1 MQRGEN
7 KKRADKLLDVYCKE
21 YKSVLFKYAYLRT
34 GNNREAA
41 DDCVQEAYVIIYKR
55 MLKGETFAQPKAFL
69 YRTVDNL
76 VKEYLREFKT
86 KIKNH
91 ISLESEE
98 AADISSVLYEY
109 EGISRQD
116 EENIVNIIL
125 SSLSDS
131 DKVLYR
137 SRYIEHLSVKD
148 ISERFGLSVS
158 AVTTRLLRLRGKIG
172 DKLEKE
178 LNERG
183 IPHD

>member
-7 KKRADKLLDVYCKE
+7 KKRADELLDEYCKK

-86 KIKNH
+86 RIKMN
-91 ISLESEE
+91 ISLESGE
-98 AADISSVLYEY
+98 AGSLTSPASEY
-109 EGISRQD
+109 DGINPQD
-116 EENIVNIIL
+116 EEEIIKL
-125 SSLSDS
+125 ILNSLSDS
-131 DKVLYR
+131 DKILYR

-183 IPHD
+183 ISHD